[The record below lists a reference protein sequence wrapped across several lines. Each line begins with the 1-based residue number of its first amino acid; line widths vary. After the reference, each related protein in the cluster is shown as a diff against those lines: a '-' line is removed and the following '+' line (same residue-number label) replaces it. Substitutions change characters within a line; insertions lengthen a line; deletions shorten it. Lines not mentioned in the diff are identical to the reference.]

1 MSSTKCRHQHH
12 GAATALDEPAA
23 ERMGQFKMGG
33 GVQGETAM
41 QVCKVLIHETARST
55 GAGVGDQQTH
65 IKICCCGNEV
75 WCAAGVH
82 EIDADDAVRDVVGSA
97 QGAAKLFEPLG
108 GPGGQNDV

>member
-41 QVCKVLIHETARST
+41 QVCRADMVLAYLVKQAGMSLLSRASQVSSTAETRLPS
-55 GAGVGDQQTH
+55 G
-65 IKICCCGNEV
+65 
-75 WCAAGVH
+75 
-82 EIDADDAVRDVVGSA
+82 
-97 QGAAKLFEPLG
+97 
-108 GPGGQNDV
+108 